1 MIYLGTVVVMSV
13 LLGLGFDSLLRDL
26 EPPGESHV
34 HGVDWLATGSALLL
48 SGLIAYLTARRIR
61 ARLGRR
67 RAAQSQDTG
76 LVLKVDGM
84 SCQHCVASVKS
95 ALEGFDAVAEAT
107 PDLSSG
113 LVRVRGEHLDASAL
127 VQAIEKAGFHASRPP
142 EA

>member
-1 MIYLGTVVVMSV
+1 
-13 LLGLGFDSLLRDL
+13 
-26 EPPGESHV
+26 
-34 HGVDWLATGSALLL
+34 VDWVATGSALLL
-48 SGLIAYLTARRIR
+48 SGLIAYLTARRIG

-67 RAAQSQDTG
+67 RAAHSQDTG